1 MKTQS
6 PAPEL
11 PTRCVSGL
19 EFQVHCHG
27 SLPGRVLISETRD
40 KKPECPSGIP
50 GFWPGQNQGHL
61 QLLGTDKKKSATF
74 WVVRVLHPL
83 TRSCLLSS
91 CCWSVRLLSCT
102 FLSCM
107 LTGWVNAFSKSN
119 LSDSPQQE
127 STLLSFFYSTGI
139 HGDAV
144 LEESALPS
152 GSHSAARKFSGELTL
167 LLTLIHYS

>member
-1 MKTQS
+1 MEKSRYPFHHENAEPGSRAAHQMRVWTGV
-6 PAPEL
+6 PAPL
-11 PTRCVSGL
+11 SRI
-19 EFQVHCHG
+19 G

-61 QLLGTDKKKSATF
+61 QLLGTDKKESATF

-102 FLSCM
+102 CLSCM

-127 STLLSFFYSTGI
+127 STLLSI
-139 HGDAV
+139 
-144 LEESALPS
+144 
-152 GSHSAARKFSGELTL
+152 L
-167 LLTLIHYS
+167 LLNKYPWRRGTGRVSPAFRLSQCSKKVQR